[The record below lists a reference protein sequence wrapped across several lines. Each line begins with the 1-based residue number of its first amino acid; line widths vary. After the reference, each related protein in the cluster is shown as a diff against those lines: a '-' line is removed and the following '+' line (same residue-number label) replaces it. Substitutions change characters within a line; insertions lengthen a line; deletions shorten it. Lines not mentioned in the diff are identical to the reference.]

1 MICNRLSFDRQD
13 DRMTANM
20 DPCYK
25 VSSKFLNGL
34 WLLSFIIWLAPWAG
48 KMKLSCLL
56 GTTCYILEQIFY
68 QKPYNKSFIIQS
80 RWLDIGLVLFFASLW
95 TSTSSRS
102 IHVNTHTKKNLANI
116 QPFWP
121 HTCSITHMSFPLKF
135 ISSDYLILSHLIFIC
150 LSRVKLLATY
160 VSWWTCANE
169 ISTLFLKQYF
179 YIYQDRWN

>member
-1 MICNRLSFDRQD
+1 MILSRKKVANCSTFSVSFKWVTSIQNASVSQENLRNVYFCRAKVKSSSDESFDRPD

-25 VSSKFLNGL
+25 VSSKFLNDL

-102 IHVNTHTKKNLANI
+102 IHVNTHKKRTWPTSSHVDLTLA
-116 QPFWP
+116 Q
-121 HTCSITHMSFPLKF
+121 
-135 ISSDYLILSHLIFIC
+135 
-150 LSRVKLLATY
+150 
-160 VSWWTCANE
+160 
-169 ISTLFLKQYF
+169 
-179 YIYQDRWN
+179 